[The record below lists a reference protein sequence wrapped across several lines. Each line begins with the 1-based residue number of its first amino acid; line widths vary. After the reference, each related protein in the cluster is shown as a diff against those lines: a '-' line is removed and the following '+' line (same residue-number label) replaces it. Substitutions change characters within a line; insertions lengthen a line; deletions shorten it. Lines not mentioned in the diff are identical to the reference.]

1 MFFSSG
7 EKKAALDQAF
17 RDVVKH
23 VIKNKGCAEDFFKVL
38 NLAAATVSSELT
50 SPSILF
56 ILLQDIFDCITL
68 EKCEEMFT
76 YLEGRVA
83 MWQSETYYNAGK
95 NYLLR
100 MCNDLLRRLS
110 RSKNTV
116 FCGRIQ
122 LFLASLFPLSEKSGL
137 NLMSQFNL
145 DNITLFNT
153 KPEDYERIRRQ
164 SIEDKDDNM
173 EVEEGETD
181 DQPNNIAID
190 YNLYRK
196 IWSLQDYFRKP
207 GQCYDKTAWKCFIS
221 YCDDVL
227 CCFESFKLDDT
238 KSHHHQNDIMMRVN
252 KSDTTDNDLSQRSR
266 DDYVYFPK
274 YLTSEKLLD
283 LELSDSNF
291 RRNMLIQMLITFQY
305 LQAHVKFKSASQ
317 VLSEDQTTWI
327 KQTAERVLKVLRET
341 PPDGDKFADTVEHI
355 LAREENWNN
364 WKNDGCPSFVK
375 EPQPNK
381 STAGSSGSRKRNIG
395 DDLKASGG
403 KLIKMGN
410 SELTHL
416 WNINPDNMDA
426 CRNKQKNF
434 LPTLEDFFKDAIEQ
448 MDPEAMIEDQYK
460 LVKNPTFAWKSLR
473 LLSRKSAHFFAQ
485 TPNRQKKK
493 TISEYLEGM
502 LDKLAKEMPS
512 VSIIS
517 IICIVSQYIV
527 RVLLKMLMLQILFY

>member
-1 MFFSSG
+1 MEVEFQAARESFFGVIIECIKSISDKDKDELSVHKLEECFTDQAASSG

-23 VIKNKGCAEDFFKVL
+23 IIKDR
-38 NLAAATVSSELT
+38 ELT

-164 SIEDKDDNM
+164 SIEDKDDSM

-181 DQPNNIAID
+181 DQPSSIPID

-207 GQCYDKTAWKCFIS
+207 GQCYDKSAWKCF
-221 YCDDVL
+221 
-227 CCFESFKLDDT
+227 
-238 KSHHHQNDIMMRVN
+238 
-252 KSDTTDNDLSQRSR
+252 
-266 DDYVYFPK
+266 
-274 YLTSEKLLD
+274 TSLLD
-283 LELSDSNF
+283 LELSDTNF

-305 LQAHVKFKSASQ
+305 LQAHVKFKSTSQ

-327 KQTAERVLKVLRET
+327 KLITERVMTVLRET
-341 PPDGDKFADTVEHI
+341 PPDGDKFADTVEHV
-355 LAREENWNN
+355 LVREENWNN
-364 WKNDGCPSFVK
+364 WKNDGCPSFIK
-375 EPQPNK
+375 DPQP
-381 STAGSSGSRKRNIG
+381 SRATAGGSSSRKRSIG

-410 SELTHL
+410 SELTRL
-416 WNINPDNMDA
+416 WNINPDNMES

-434 LPTLEDFFKDAIEQ
+434 LPSLEDFFKDAIEQ
-448 MDPEAMIEDQYK
+448 MDPEAMIEDEYK

-473 LLSRKSAHFFAQ
+473 LLSRKSPHFFAQ

-512 VSIIS
+512 VSIKVT
-517 IICIVSQYIV
+517 CYGQ
-527 RVLLKMLMLQILFY
+527 Q